1 MDRGFPYCFLAS
13 KVSAAMLDPYWIGGM
28 RKHVKRIDI
37 QKVFLLT
44 KDPLAA
50 PVRELTAEEAI
61 RILASAQAVGATF
74 ETQSAPAPFYNP
86 HLIIRSEE
94 KTELQKQQ
102 FRRLFEVAKCYLLN
116 THQAT
121 ARGMSEKIIE
131 LLAKD

>member
-61 RILASAQAVGATF
+61 RILASAQAAGAAF